1 MGRTFAQ
8 KVLARASGRAS
19 VAIGEVVIAEPDL
32 FELIDLVLP
41 NYFATLAAH
50 GVTKLRYPER
60 CIVFNDHEVPAQTI
74 RVAGLKKKLRGQ
86 LDAMGIRHVYEEGRH
101 GISHQAIVEKG
112 HVTPG
117 MLVVSADTHVT
128 TVGAVGALAVPLNY
142 ETVQAIATGD
152 TWFQVPETVRVELRG
167 TLGPGA
173 MSRDLAQHVIGALGP
188 EVCDYRVIEFT
199 GPGLAGLDMDAR
211 LTLCN
216 VTVDAGA
223 KAGVAE
229 FDAVTEAWLRP
240 RVKGPLVPVA
250 SDPDAQYAH
259 RVVFELGAI
268 EPLVALPPRPDHVVP
283 VSKVAGKKIDQVYIG
298 SCAGGRL
305 EDLRAAA
312 AILEGRAVHRDVRL
326 IVVPTSQEIYASAS
340 REGLLATLADA
351 GAVINPPSCGPC
363 YGNLAPLVD
372 GDVCLST
379 GTTNQPG
386 RMGSA
391 QATIYLSNA
400 AVAAASAVAGEIT
413 DPRHL
418 VARSAA

>member
-1 MGRTFAQ
+1 MGLTFAQ
-8 KVLARASGRAS
+8 KVLARASGRDR
-19 VAIGEVVIAEPDL
+19 VEIGEVVIAEPDI

-41 NYFATLAAH
+41 NYFATLASH
-50 GVTKLRYPER
+50 GVTKLKYPER

-86 LDAMGIRHVYEEGRH
+86 LEAMGIRHIYEEGRH

-112 HVTPG
+112 HVLPG

-128 TVGAVGALAVPLNY
+128 TVGAVGALAIPLNY

-152 TWFQVPETVRVELRG
+152 TWFQVPETVRVELHG

-173 MSRDLAQHVIGALGP
+173 MSRDLAQHIIGKLGP
-188 EVCDYRVIEFT
+188 EICDYRVIEFA
-199 GPGLAGLDMDAR
+199 GPAMPRLDMDAR

-216 VTVDAGA
+216 VTVDVGA

-229 FDAVTEAWLRP
+229 FDAVTQAWLRP
-240 RVKGPLVPVA
+240 RVGGQLAPVA
-250 SDPDAQYAH
+250 SDPDAPYVH
-259 RVVFELGAI
+259 RESIDLADI
-268 EPLVALPPRPDHVVP
+268 EPIVALPPRPDHVVP
-283 VSKVAGKKIDQVYIG
+283 VSKVAGKRLDQVYIG

-312 AILEGRAVHRDVRL
+312 SVLAGRLVHPGVL
-326 IVVPTSQEIYASAS
+326 LMVVPTSQEIYAQAS
-340 REGLLATLADA
+340 REGLLATLAEA
-351 GAVINPPSCGPC
+351 GAVVNPPSCGPC

-379 GTTNQPG
+379 GTSNQAG

-391 QATIYLSNA
+391 LAEIYLSNA

-418 VARSAA
+418 SPRRAT

>member
-1 MGRTFAQ
+1 
-8 KVLARASGRAS
+8 
-19 VAIGEVVIAEPDL
+19 
-32 FELIDLVLP
+32 
-41 NYFATLAAH
+41 
-50 GVTKLRYPER
+50 
-60 CIVFNDHEVPAQTI
+60 
-74 RVAGLKKKLRGQ
+74 
-86 LDAMGIRHVYEEGRH
+86 
-101 GISHQAIVEKG
+101 
-112 HVTPG
+112 
-117 MLVVSADTHVT
+117 
-128 TVGAVGALAVPLNY
+128 
-142 ETVQAIATGD
+142 
-152 TWFQVPETVRVELRG
+152 
-167 TLGPGA
+167 
-173 MSRDLAQHVIGALGP
+173 
-188 EVCDYRVIEFT
+188 
-199 GPGLAGLDMDAR
+199 
-211 LTLCN
+211 
-216 VTVDAGA
+216 
-223 KAGVAE
+223 
-229 FDAVTEAWLRP
+229 
-240 RVKGPLVPVA
+240 LVPVA
-250 SDPDAQYAH
+250 SDPDAQYSH